1 MTERHSR
8 RRHHM
13 SAPER
18 QMLVAAYLPVITS
31 ATVLIAAW
39 ALSPGVKYAVGED
52 NSPHADRWW

>member
-1 MTERHSR
+1 MTERHPR

-39 ALSPGVKYAVGED
+39 ALSPGVKCAAG
-52 NSPHADRWW
+52 